1 MKLKSMQVKN
11 FKCIEDSTRFD
22 ICPVTCLV
30 GQNEAGKTS
39 LLAAL
44 HKLNPDVAELSEFD
58 VLLEYPRRR
67 RKEYELRTGGEPDD
81 ALITEWEIEDKDA
94 ETLEK
99 IFGAGG
105 LRSRMVEIRKGYYP
119 GSWWTFEGAEPLQ
132 TTSLPA
138 PARSDLEKLLPK
150 FLYFDKCNILD

>member
-11 FKCIEDSTRFD
+11 FKCVEDSTQFD

-39 LLAAL
+39 LLEAL

-67 RKEYELRTGGEPDD
+67 RKEYELRLGGEPDD
-81 ALITEWEIEDKDA
+81 ALITRWELEDKDA
-94 ETLEK
+94 EELEK
-99 IFGAGG
+99 IFGNSAVKSGI
-105 LRSRMVEIRKGYYP
+105 VEIRKGYYP
-119 GSWWTFEGAEPLQ
+119 SVHRKM
-132 TTSLPA
+132 S
-138 PARSDLEKLLPK
+138 RRR
-150 FLYFDKCNILD
+150 